1 MMKRQVPILLAIIAS
16 VYPVIAFY
24 FPAEGINRFNQA
36 LDEWMVIIASFALML
51 GIISMVQVNLHK
63 VKRRQKGWI
72 FSLLTLLAFAMMAS
86 FGLFGGQGERELA
99 DGTTRLEP
107 FTWVFQFMYSP
118 LQATMFS
125 LLAFYV
131 ASASYRAF
139 RVRNVEATLLLIGAV
154 IIMIGRVPLGQQ
166 LLPGIASLG
175 IPGIDEVAEWIMTFP
190 NAAAQRGVI
199 IGAALGAASMSIRVM
214 VGIERP
220 YLGKS

>member
-1 MMKRQVPILLAIIAS
+1 MKRQVPIMLAILAS
-16 VYPVIAFY
+16 VIPVVAFLL
-24 FPAEGINRFNQA
+24 PAEGLNRFNQG
-36 LDEWMVIIASFALML
+36 LDEWMVIIASFALVL
-51 GIISMVQVNLHK
+51 GFVSLVQVNLHK
-63 VKRRQKGWI
+63 VRRRSKGWI
-72 FSLLTLLAFAMMAS
+72 FGLITLAS
-86 FGLFGGQGERELA
+86 FGLMAAFGLLGGQGTRTLA

-107 FTWVFQFMYSP
+107 FTWLFQFVYSP
-118 LQATMFS
+118 LQSTMFS

-139 RVRNVEATLLLIGAV
+139 RVRNVEASLLLVGAV
-154 IIMIGRVPLGQQ
+154 IIMVGRVPLGQR
-166 LLPGIASLG
+166 LLPGIESLH
-175 IPGIDEVAEWIMTFP
+175 IPGIADIAEWIMKYP

>member
-1 MMKRQVPILLAIIAS
+1 MKRQVPITLAILAS
-16 VYPVIAFY
+16 LYPVIAFY
-24 FPAEGINRFNQA
+24 FPAEGINRFNQS
-36 LDEWMVIIASFALML
+36 LDEWMVIIASFALAL
-51 GIISMVQVNLHK
+51 GVVSMVMVNLHK
-63 VKRRQKGWI
+63 VRRHQKGWI
-72 FSLLTLLAFAMMAS
+72 FGLITLAAFALMAS
-86 FGLFGGQGERELA
+86 FGLLGGQGSRELA

-118 LQATMFS
+118 LQSTMFS

-139 RVRNVEATLLLIGAV
+139 RVRNVEATLLLVGAL
-154 IIMIGRVPLGQQ
+154 IIMLGRVPLGAH
-166 LLPGIASLG
+166 LLPGIESLR
-175 IPGIDEVAEWIMTFP
+175 IPGVADVAEWIMKYP
-190 NAAAQRGVI
+190 NAAGQRGVI

>member
-1 MMKRQVPILLAIIAS
+1 MKRQVPILLAITAGII
-16 VYPVIAFY
+16 PVIAFLL
-24 FPAEGINRFNQA
+24 PPEWLNQTNQE
-36 LDEWMVIIASFALML
+36 LDEWMVIIASFALLL
-51 GIISMVQVNLHK
+51 GFVSLVQVNLHK
-63 VKRRQKGWI
+63 VRRRSRGWI
-72 FSLLTLLAFAMMAS
+72 YGLITLASFGLMAS
-86 FGLFGGQGERELA
+86 FGLFGGQGTRELA

-107 FTWVFQFMYSP
+107 FTWLFQYMYSP

-139 RVRNVEATLLLIGAV
+139 RVRNIEASLLLVGAL
-154 IIMIGRVPLGQQ
+154 IIMVGRVPLGQR
-166 LLPGIASLG
+166 LLPGIASLH
-175 IPGIDEVAEWIMTFP
+175 IPGIADVAEWIMKYP
-190 NAAAQRGVI
+190 NTAAQRGVI